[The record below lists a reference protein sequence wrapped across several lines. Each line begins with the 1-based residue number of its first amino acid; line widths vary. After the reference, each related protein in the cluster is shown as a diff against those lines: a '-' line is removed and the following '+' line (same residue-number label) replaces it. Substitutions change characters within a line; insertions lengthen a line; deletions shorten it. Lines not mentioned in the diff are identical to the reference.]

1 MILDTDLE
9 PEIDTT
15 TIGNRFETYIKN
27 TFNIDFESALLN
39 IEILKDKKY
48 TPIELISI
56 IKSRFPDVT
65 IKKENFSL
73 KVHRRYPGGIETIIT
88 IYNEGVV
95 FAPYIFA
102 ETIQPLIMN
111 VASKAPIKYKYG
123 TINYE
128 RFQVV

>member
-9 PEIDTT
+9 PEIETT
-15 TIGNRFETYIKN
+15 TIGNRFQTDVKN
-27 TFNIDFESALLN
+27 PFDINFESVLLN

-73 KVHRRYPGGIETIIT
+73 KVHRKHGDIETIIT

-95 FAPYIFA
+95 FAPYILA
-102 ETIQPLIMN
+102 ETKQPLIGN
-111 VASKAPIKYKYG
+111 VTPDTLVKYRYG
-123 TINYE
+123 NISHGRIQIT
-128 RFQVV
+128 